1 MKKLFIFT
9 VIFLLAGSFRC
20 LADFNISKWKYY
32 KDVSSI
38 DGSLAKIML
47 DDEVFSNA
55 AKGLSDLRVIDGE
68 NKEVPFKIVSGY
80 ERSQK
85 DQIPVKMINNSF
97 ISGKFSQVILDLGN
111 SGNITNNLTINTNS
125 ENFQRNVRI
134 YGGNDMESWSVL
146 RDNGY
151 IYDFTDKKANFKSQ
165 NTEISFPDS
174 AYQYIKIEIADEN
187 GSPVKIN
194 SVTTS
199 KVIKEKNQEYERHPQ
214 MEIREDAG
222 KKMTEVIADLGA
234 SGIPTDKIAIISK
247 NSNFNRTVSI
257 YSSNEKSEN
266 NWAYLGQG
274 YVFRYNTPK
283 FTGEN
288 MTVNFSETNK
298 RFIKI
303 EISNKDDSPLEISGL
318 STFSVYREI
327 MFQMNASKNFRLF
340 YGNQKADYPQYDLE
354 KYFQYLEPDK
364 AVFVKITNQKNNP
377 GYVPEKEPEK
387 PLSERI
393 PYLLSGILT
402 LASLILIFLV
412 YKFLKK

>member
-1 MKKLFIFT
+1 MKRIIIVA
-9 VIFLLAGSFRC
+9 VIFLLAVSSRC

-32 KDVSSI
+32 KDISSI
-38 DGSLAKIML
+38 DGGLAKIML
-47 DDEVFSNA
+47 DDEIFSNA
-55 AKGLSDLRVIDGE
+55 AKDLSDLRVIDGD

-80 ERSQK
+80 EKSQK
-85 DQIPVKMINNSF
+85 DQVPVKMINNSF

-125 ENFQRNVRI
+125 ENFQRNVRV
-134 YGGNDMESWSVL
+134 YGGNDIETRSVL

-151 IYDFTDKKANFKSQ
+151 IYDFTDRKGNFKSQ

-174 AYQYIKIEIADEN
+174 AYRYIKIEIADEN
-187 GSPVKIN
+187 GNPVRIN

-199 KVIKEKNQEYERHPQ
+199 RVTKEKNQEYERHPQ

-222 KKMTEVIADLGA
+222 KKITALTVDLGA
-234 SGIPTDKIAIISK
+234 SGIPTDKIAIISR
-247 NSNFNRTVSI
+247 NSNFNRAVSI
-257 YSSNEKSEN
+257 YSSNEKGEN
-266 NWAYLGQG
+266 SWAYLGQG
-274 YVFRYNTPK
+274 YIFRYNTPK

-288 MTVNFSETNK
+288 MAVDFPETNK

-303 EISNKDDSPLEISGL
+303 EISNKDDSPLGISGL

-327 MFQMNASKNFRLF
+327 MFQTDASKNFRLF

-364 AVFVKITNQKNNP
+364 AVLVKMTNQKNNP
-377 GYVPEKEPEK
+377 GYIPEKEPEK

-393 PYLLSGILT
+393 PYLLSVILA